1 MAPQHGLWLVVM
13 LNSCAAIAGIR
24 FTHVESPLEVSNPL
38 PKGKQHLGSGI
49 NPRPYQESLEQYLSG

>member
-1 MAPQHGLWLVVM
+1 MAPQHGLWLVAM
-13 LNSCAAIAGIR
+13 LNSCAAIVGIR
-24 FTHVESPLEVSNPL
+24 FAQVKSPLEVAKLL